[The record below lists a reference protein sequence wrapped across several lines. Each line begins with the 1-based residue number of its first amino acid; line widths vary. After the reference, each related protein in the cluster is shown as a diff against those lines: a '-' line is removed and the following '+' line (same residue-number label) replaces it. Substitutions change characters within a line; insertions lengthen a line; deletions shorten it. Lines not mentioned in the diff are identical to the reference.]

1 MCLRTPPPCVP
12 RVSQEDQPHADDDED
27 GAGPGAA
34 GGPFAGLIFFRP
46 YHIVV
51 ILVFGVLLGLA
62 GSLVS
67 VGRHLRNV

>member
-1 MCLRTPPPCVP
+1 MTLTVG
-12 RVSQEDQPHADDDED
+12 E
-27 GAGPGAA
+27 GA
-34 GGPFAGLIFFRP
+34 GGPFSGLIFFRP
-46 YHIVV
+46 QHIVV

>member
-1 MCLRTPPPCVP
+1 MV
-12 RVSQEDQPHADDDED
+12 
-27 GAGPGAA
+27 
-34 GGPFAGLIFFRP
+34 I
-46 YHIVV
+46 